1 MFPKVSY
8 QKFLAIVVILP
19 AIFANVGLTNII
31 QFAVPVLMFLY
42 PLAITL
48 MLLVIISPIFKHRR
62 EVYQATTYIT
72 LIAAVLD
79 ALNSAPA
86 FIKDTAF
93 VTTLL
98 EKAGQYL
105 PLFTIG
111 MGWVVPATVAF
122 LISWVWVMI
131 SKKSLFL
138 INSYQNDTRKM
149 RKRIFSSVVFM
160 YIRCTKLLTMVN

>member
-98 EKAGQYL
+98 EKPANTYHCSLLVWAGSFQQRL
-105 PLFTIG
+105 LF
-111 MGWVVPATVAF
+111 
-122 LISWVWVMI
+122 
-131 SKKSLFL
+131 
-138 INSYQNDTRKM
+138 
-149 RKRIFSSVVFM
+149 
-160 YIRCTKLLTMVN
+160 

>member
-1 MFPKVSY
+1 MKKCFRKFPIK
-8 QKFLAIVVILP
+8 ILGNCCYFTGY
-19 AIFANVGLTNII
+19 FANVGLTNII

-79 ALNSAPA
+79 ALNSARLYQRYGVCNNA
-86 FIKDTAF
+86 FR
-93 VTTLL
+93 
-98 EKAGQYL
+98 KAGQYL

-111 MGWVVPATVAF
+111 MGWVVPKTVAF

-131 SKKSLFL
+131 SKR
-138 INSYQNDTRKM
+138 SY
-149 RKRIFSSVVFM
+149 S
-160 YIRCTKLLTMVN
+160 

>member
-1 MFPKVSY
+1 
-8 QKFLAIVVILP
+8 
-19 AIFANVGLTNII
+19 
-31 QFAVPVLMFLY
+31 MFLY
-42 PLAITL
+42 PLAITFNAFGNHQ
-48 MLLVIISPIFKHRR
+48 SYFQTST

-122 LISWVWVMI
+122 QLVGFGS
-131 SKKSLFL
+131 
-138 INSYQNDTRKM
+138 
-149 RKRIFSSVVFM
+149 
-160 YIRCTKLLTMVN
+160 